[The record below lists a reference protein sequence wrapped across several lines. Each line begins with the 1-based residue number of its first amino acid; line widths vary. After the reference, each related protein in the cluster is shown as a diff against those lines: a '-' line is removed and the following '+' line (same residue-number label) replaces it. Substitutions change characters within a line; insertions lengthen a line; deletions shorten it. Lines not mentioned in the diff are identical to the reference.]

1 MSEVREARSPAA
13 AREPGAARKIDATRE
28 RDATREPG
36 AAPGK
41 SAARSWHI
49 RFALP
54 ALGLLLA
61 LAVLPAAAASDD
73 APPATAQVVLTDRWD
88 MPIALNMIPAGEP
101 TLLLVCDPTQV
112 KSREGAVFFDTQRQ
126 RIEAAGVRPA
136 CVLVAAPEAARE
148 AAEKMALTVPV
159 YVDAAWAVPARV
171 VGQDVTP
178 ALVLLDGDGNVKKV
192 AVGGGET
199 LDANITAMLEPRNGR
214 WKTLTLLTL
223 AALGIILL
231 VVS

>member
-1 MSEVREARSPAA
+1 MPRGSGTQPANLARHRAIRGKVPAHPA
-13 AREPGAARKIDATRE
+13 
-28 RDATREPG
+28 
-36 AAPGK
+36 
-41 SAARSWHI
+41 
-49 RFALP
+49 ALP
-54 ALGLLLA
+54 ALGLLL
-61 LAVLPAAAASDD
+61 VLAASGGCGGGD

-88 MPIALNMIPAGEP
+88 MPIALNMIPAGKP

-112 KSREGAVFFDTQRQ
+112 KSREGAVFFDTQGK

-136 CVLVAAPEAARE
+136 CILVAAPEAARE
-148 AAEKMALTVPV
+148 AAERMALTVPV
-159 YVDAAWAVPARV
+159 YIDAAWAVPARV

-214 WKTLTLLTL
+214 WKTLALLTL